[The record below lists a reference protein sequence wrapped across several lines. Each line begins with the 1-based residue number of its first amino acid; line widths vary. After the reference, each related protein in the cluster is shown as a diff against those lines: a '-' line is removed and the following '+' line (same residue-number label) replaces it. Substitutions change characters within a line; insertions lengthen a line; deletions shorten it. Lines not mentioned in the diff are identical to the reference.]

1 MWAGFSTHPG
11 VPTKSASFNCIPV
24 SYFCQFKQTICE
36 PFCHWV
42 KGFWLPEATRRP
54 LGYTLL
60 KYLRE
65 CDIKCFRECG
75 SRESIPDSEMLII
88 TGTGYSDPV
97 EPSYTSNFGV
107 LLGGTYFLCASSS
120 QASCSLCKVQEQR
133 GRQIFLLLLAGSFPN
148 VSFLQ
153 AC

>member
-11 VPTKSASFNCIPV
+11 VPTNSASLSCIPM

-36 PFCHWV
+36 PLRHWV
-42 KGFWLPEATRRP
+42 KGFWLPDVTRRP

-60 KYLRE
+60 KCLRE

-75 SRESIPDSEMLII
+75 NRESIPDSETFTI

-97 EPSYTSNFGV
+97 GPVIDRT
-107 LLGGTYFLCASSS
+107 LLLLRGTYFRCASLS
-120 QASCSLCKVQEQR
+120 QASCFLCRVRDQR
-133 GRQIFLLLLAGSFPN
+133 GRQIFWLLLADSLPN
-148 VSFLQ
+148 VLYPR